1 MTLGNYAGEGYLLHP
16 SGICPMLW
24 DYESFSVS
32 ERRAQMVVLGL
43 LLTPKQKHP
52 QPKWQGN
59 VPCSCE
65 QITPNSS
72 QSAQVYT
79 THSTNI
85 SSLHSQHIPPTLLV
99 MWAWMVSS
107 FGARW
112 EWEGAWPKQSCHSSC
127 ECKANVRLAMSQI
140 SHQQS
145 PIESE
150 TKRSPPLWCFTRTS
164 TNPHSRKSP
173 GVSGWFLL
181 LLFFT
186 QMNWKT
192 SG

>member
-43 LLTPKQKHP
+43 LLTLKQKHP

-85 SSLHSQHIPPTLLV
+85 STSLPCIPNTSLQLCWWCGHGWSPLLGHVGSGKEPGQSRAAIPPVNAKQMLDLLQILP
-99 MWAWMVSS
+99 WAKSAISS
-107 FGARW
+107 
-112 EWEGAWPKQSCHSSC
+112 S
-127 ECKANVRLAMSQI
+127 L
-140 SHQQS
+140 
-145 PIESE
+145 
-150 TKRSPPLWCFTRTS
+150 
-164 TNPHSRKSP
+164 
-173 GVSGWFLL
+173 
-181 LLFFT
+181 
-186 QMNWKT
+186 
-192 SG
+192 